1 MKAKQK
7 KMWWF
12 KTRVSWPSRTLV
24 CSEENKKKKQK
35 LSETEENN
43 HASNKTRNTW
53 DGALRAK
60 QQPYHTL
67 SQGEK
72 HTS

>member
-1 MKAKQK
+1 MIQDTGQLTITYTSLLGGKQ
-7 KMWWF
+7 
-12 KTRVSWPSRTLV
+12 
-24 CSEENKKKKQK
+24 KKKQK